1 MELFVI
7 SLLILLGVVLLSVEI
22 ALIPGVGI
30 TGIMGVLSLIS
41 AICYAFVCLSTMA
54 GWITT
59 LIVVVLLAILFAWAV
74 YGNSI
79 DKVALRKKINSSVEN
94 PEIKG
99 LKVGDKGFAVAAV
112 QHMLDEISIFFP
124 IKPIT
129 VSGVYDDATRD
140 AVSELQV
147 RYLLPVTGEVDKL
160 TWNALVRLYNSA
172 HLYQ

>member
-99 LKVGDKGFAVAAV
+99 LKVGDKGFAVARLALIGEADFEGKRV
-112 QHMLDEISIFFP
+112 EVRSDDGFIDE
-124 IKPIT
+124 
-129 VSGVYDDATRD
+129 ATP
-140 AVSELQV
+140 VVVV
-147 RYLLPVTGEVDKL
+147 RIASGEVIVKR
-160 TWNALVRLYNSA
+160 TK
-172 HLYQ
+172 